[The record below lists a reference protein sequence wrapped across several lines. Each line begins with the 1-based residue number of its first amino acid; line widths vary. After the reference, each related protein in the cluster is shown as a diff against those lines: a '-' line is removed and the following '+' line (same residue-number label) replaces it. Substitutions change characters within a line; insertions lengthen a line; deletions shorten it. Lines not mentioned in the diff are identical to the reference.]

1 MSKRPDLPY
10 WRSLFRLRTALPSD
24 HGSWV
29 FLLSPL
35 LIGLFASGRLTA
47 ASSLLTI
54 GLLAAFLLRQP
65 VSIAVKVYS
74 GRRSHAELPAA
85 RFWILVYSIISL
97 SAFTGLLLWG
107 NTYLLYLAIPGLVV
121 FAWHLW
127 LVSRR
132 QERRKPGVE
141 ILGSGVLALSAP
153 AAYWVGRGALE
164 PTGWL
169 LFGLAWM
176 QSAASIVYAYLRLEQ
191 RELKSLPALPRRLQ
205 MARRALLYTSFNL
218 LVTIGLATFK
228 QVPVFL
234 FIPYAIQWIESIYG
248 ALRPAIGV
256 KPTRIGLRQL
266 AISTLFTICFIL
278 IWSAK

>member
-1 MSKRPDLPY
+1 MSNRPDLPY

-65 VSIAVKVYS
+65 VTIAVKVHS

-278 IWSAK
+278 IWSAN

>member
-65 VSIAVKVYS
+65 VTIAVKVHS

-153 AAYWVGRGALE
+153 AAYWVGRGVLE

-278 IWSAK
+278 IWSAN

>member
-47 ASSLLTI
+47 ASSLLII

-278 IWSAK
+278 IWSAN

>member
-47 ASSLLTI
+47 ASSLLII

-266 AISTLFTICFIL
+266 AVSTLFTICFIL
-278 IWSAK
+278 IWSAN

>member
-65 VSIAVKVYS
+65 VTIAVKVHS

-278 IWSAK
+278 IWSAN